1 MTRVCVLK
9 AKEACLLGLSRLWG
23 NCTEEGTRKE
33 KSENN
38 EREGEQRE
46 IPTFR
51 KEAEDL
57 STEDQG

>member
-1 MTRVCVLK
+1 MTRGCVLK
-9 AKEACLLGLSRLWG
+9 TKEALGLSGFRG

-51 KEAEDL
+51 KKAEDL